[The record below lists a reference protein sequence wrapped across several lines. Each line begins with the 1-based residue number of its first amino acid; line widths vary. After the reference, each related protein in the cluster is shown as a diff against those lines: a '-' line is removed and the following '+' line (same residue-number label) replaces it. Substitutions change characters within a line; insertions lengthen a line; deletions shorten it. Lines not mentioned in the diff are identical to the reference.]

1 MSVGLSIT
9 VDGLA
14 PALAFVDGVAR
25 LDEDAL
31 LTTIGATGEMQ
42 TRRRIEEEKTAPDG
56 SAWPANRAGTSILLQ
71 TGSNLRDSIAFDVG
85 AGATEWGA
93 SWEYAH
99 VHQDGA
105 VIEPRHGRALK
116 FWWVDGGSTAFA
128 VVKQVTIPRRE
139 FVGLSQANRS
149 EIVDVVTDF
158 LGVTGGGR

>member
-1 MSVGLSIT
+1 MI
-9 VDGLA
+9 DGL
-14 PALAFVDGVAR
+14 AR

-71 TGSNLRDSIAFDVG
+71 SGSNLRDSIAHDVG
-85 AGATEWGA
+85 GGATEWGA

-105 VIEPRHGRALK
+105 VIKPRDAKRLS
-116 FWWVDGGSTAFA
+116 FMIGGERVFA
-128 VVKQVTIPRRE
+128 RQVTIPARS
-139 FVGLSQANRS
+139 FVGLSEANKS

-158 LGVTGGGR
+158 LGVLGGGR